1 MARVLFLQTIQF
13 EFVGVMSIAAY
24 LKKAGH
30 QVDLLLESEE
40 GADFF
45 PKIKEY
51 KPDLIAFSAMT
62 GDHVRCLEIAERIKR
77 FSDVNTP
84 ALILFAGEKAKRP

>member
-30 QVDLLLESEE
+30 QVDLLL
-40 GADFF
+40 AFF
-45 PKIKEY
+45 PRLRNIS
-51 KPDLIAFSAMT
+51 PT
-62 GDHVRCLEIAERIKR
+62 
-77 FSDVNTP
+77 
-84 ALILFAGEKAKRP
+84 